1 MAISSIHINPVKA
14 NSEFH
19 NKRLKEYD
27 YVRKDLTPNN
37 ESWEAE
43 SLNEALKRIN
53 ETYKKNTEQR
63 MQKKATPI
71 REGVVNIN
79 PETTM
84 QDLHRLKDALY
95 EKFKIKTIQIHI
107 HRDEGHVKSKEWKQ
121 NLHAHM
127 VFDWT
132 DDKGRTLKLNM
143 HDMSKLQD
151 VVAETLNM
159 ERGQKSNKKHLSA
172 IAYKVQ
178 EAEKDLEELQKK
190 ITEYINVTTPENI
203 ENYIEKTLFGKKINE
218 DKLQELILSEKAK
231 ASIIE
236 DIQKKNEQ
244 FKQETN
250 SIIQTYQ
257 QKMSELENMEK
268 DLDVE
273 INELNK
279 QKKEYIDKVRKIA
292 SQMQELENLRREKT
306 EYEKLKAQY
315 EKLKQY
321 DGLDKSRRYIDESL
335 HIRELYEAKV
345 AQVVFTKLTQ
355 DNSYRSKQELYSD
368 FCEEIKKYGFTE
380 TWEENL
386 FFEVLEEDMNIQYT
400 QAIRGRRR

>member
-63 MQKKATPI
+63 IQKKATPI

-368 FCEEIKKYGFTE
+368 FCEEIKKYGFTK
-380 TWEENL
+380 T
-386 FFEVLEEDMNIQYT
+386 
-400 QAIRGRRR
+400 